1 MAKYGSFSSIQDLKD
16 WFDDNARRHDVTQW
30 ILYHGHV
37 MRTTGPGGQRAASQK
52 EENMSQ
58 EDSWELLE
66 NYLTKMGGQGGT
78 FTLYMPTRGAQVG
91 ERVFVSLPGPGQGQV
106 GVGGVYGPQY
116 VEKEIE
122 QFKREFMLQQ
132 QIEELRAE
140 MEAKKNPLEQIAQQL
155 LDSGVA
161 AQVIQGF
168 AAKAMGLSGLPNMA
182 MQGQAMPD
190 NETEGNYS
198 AEQVQDIESALAR
211 LAGHFPRLDGV
222 LNRLADFVDDNPE
235 MARQFLDNLGKNK
248 RNEGL

>member
-1 MAKYGSFSSIQDLKD
+1 MAKYGAFSSISDLKD
-16 WFDDNARRHDVTQW
+16 WFDDNAERHGVTQW

-58 EDSWELLE
+58 DDSWNLLE
-66 NYLTKMGGQGGT
+66 NYLTKMGQQGGT
-78 FTLYMPTRGAQVG
+78 FTLYMPTRNTQVG
-91 ERVFVSLPGPGQGQV
+91 ERVFVSLPGAGQAGI
-106 GVGGVYGPQY
+106 GGVYGQGY

-140 MEAKKNPLEQIAQQL
+140 METRKNPLEQIAQQL

-168 AAKAMGLSGLPNMA
+168 AAKAMGLTGFPA
-182 MQGQAMPD
+182 TPQPYGQAGSDDEPE
-190 NETEGNYS
+190 NNYS
-198 AEQVQDIESALAR
+198 QEQVQDIESALAR

-222 LNRLADFVDDNPE
+222 LNRLADFVDSNPE
-235 MARQFLDNLGKNK
+235 MARQFLDNLGKNN